1 LLANRGWNWKLI
13 CPFALLLFAS
23 PAVKS
28 HAAQGASVLDDITAK
43 YHFLSQGDTLGILDE
58 DGKLKGYIEVTQ
70 GAEES
75 EDVLTYEIV
84 NGLRT
89 KDHVEFKSNVIHRRY
104 YRFSGKV
111 ERGSGRGPDD
121 PDFLRLV
128 GDVETV
134 TVQGDSGQES
144 VKKTHL
150 VLKSLGKSEDEQ
162 E

>member
-1 LLANRGWNWKLI
+1 MARRRGWNWKLA
-13 CPFALLLFAS
+13 CSFALFLLAYP
-23 PAVKS
+23 PAKCS
-28 HAAQGASVLDDITAK
+28 FAQGASILDDITAK
-43 YHFLSQGDTLGILDE
+43 YHFLSEGDVLGLLDE

-75 EDVLTYEIV
+75 EDVLTFEIV
-84 NGLRT
+84 GGVRT
-89 KDHVEFKSNVIHRRY
+89 KDHVEFKTNIIHRRY

-134 TVQGDSGQES
+134 TVLGDSGKES

-150 VLKSLGKSEDEQ
+150 LLKSLGKAEGE